1 MPTLSRNKNPFA
13 PHQIV
18 RAVRTFAHQDG
29 VVHIGE
35 EFRGGDPV
43 VEANWSAFVPGETLD
58 QELENVFDVLPEP
71 PQHAPESRCSRS
83 RSRLIG
89 RCAAPSTSRLR
100 CTGHRIAQAPG
111 AGRRRHS
118 FAPSFGL
125 ARSSTSSTNTSA
137 GIRSGSAGSSGMSRL
152 GTSPAWSGTSAKG
165 GEHGSETP
173 YRPDAHG

>member
-1 MPTLSRNKNPFA
+1 MPTLKEQEPLRTASDRAGGKDLRPPGRCRPHRRGVPAAIRSWRRTGLPSFLARLSIRSWRTCSTCCRSRLSMHPK
-13 PHQIV
+13 
-18 RAVRTFAHQDG
+18 
-29 VVHIGE
+29 
-35 EFRGGDPV
+35 
-43 VEANWSAFVPGETLD
+43 
-58 QELENVFDVLPEP
+58 
-71 PQHAPESRCSRS
+71 SRCSRS